1 MLFPC
6 TRLPV
11 RVLTCLGR
19 SRASHY
25 TSCLGAHAASCCG
38 ACPRPPQCLCS
49 KLLSARARSARS
61 RGNRFLKYLMKP
73 GSYAGGVV
81 YLRAGSRTLAGASAY
96 ERAPVCSQ
104 GLARTGSPRTHRG
117 SCADGLVPSTGL
129 CCSRVCLYNWGS
141 FAYAGRS
148 YPRAVVCVRAGSRTL
163 AGASAYELAPVCSQG
178 LAPTGYSRTHT
189 GWCAYVLCGRPCV
202 GVRAALVRT
211 RPRLRTGS
219 SRTHMAAVAYEI
231 WTNGGQPIRLLVF
244 CT

>member
-96 ERAPVCSQ
+96 E
-104 GLARTGSPRTHRG
+104 
-117 SCADGLVPSTGL
+117 
-129 CCSRVCLYNWGS
+129 
-141 FAYAGRS
+141 
-148 YPRAVVCVRAGSRTL
+148 
-163 AGASAYELAPVCSQG
+163 LAPVCSQG

>member
-81 YLRAGSRTLAGASAY
+81 YLRAGSRT
-96 ERAPVCSQ
+96 RAPWF
-104 GLARTGSPRTHRG
+104 AY
-117 SCADGLVPSTGL
+117 GLVL
-129 CCSRVCLYNWGS
+129 VRSRVPLRTSWRPYAHRVLRLRDILVRTRGGVRTSCVAARAL
-141 FAYAGRS
+141 AYALLSYARGR
-148 YPRAVVCVRAGSRTL
+148 VCVRA
-163 AGASAYELAPVCSQG
+163 
-178 LAPTGYSRTHT
+178 H
-189 GWCAYVLCGRPCV
+189 
-202 GVRAALVRT
+202 LVRT
-211 RPRLRTGS
+211 WLRLRTRSGL
-219 SRTHMAAVAYEI
+219 TAANPFDY
-231 WTNGGQPIRLLVF
+231 
-244 CT
+244 